1 MTQPELDLSHG
12 LPALVPNFVDKD
24 SWRKEKAVLE
34 VSKDLQ
40 NNLAKTELTQLSLR
54 RGMKQRSKYSLRK
67 SVHLHIWIK
76 HQEEEKNSVLAQ
88 YAARHLDAD
97 DDRMAEYRKQ
107 FSAIVKHLHANGMLA
122 FVPTSEQLENPKGF
136 RWNQKAGC
144 SCGCSPAFVAPSWL
158 AIKSEFNEISATC
171 EVKENEEVR
180 MLVNEARLKSLMGK
194 PVAEE
199 SVNPF

>member
-12 LPALVPNFVDKD
+12 LPALVPKFEDKD
-24 SWRKEKAVLE
+24 SWRNENAVLE
-34 VSKDLQ
+34 VSKDIQ
-40 NNLAKTELTQLSLR
+40 NSLAKTELTSLTLR
-54 RGMKQRSKYSLRK
+54 RGMKQRSKYVLHD
-67 SVHLHIWIK
+67 SVHLRIWIK
-76 HQEEEKNSVLAQ
+76 HQEAEKNSVIAQ
-88 YAARHLDAD
+88 YASRHLDAN

-107 FSAIVKHLHANGMLA
+107 FSAIVKHLHANGLLA
-122 FVPTSEQLENPKGF
+122 FVTTSEQLENPKGF

-180 MLVNEARLKSLMGK
+180 MLVNEARLKSLIGN

-199 SVNPF
+199 TSNPF